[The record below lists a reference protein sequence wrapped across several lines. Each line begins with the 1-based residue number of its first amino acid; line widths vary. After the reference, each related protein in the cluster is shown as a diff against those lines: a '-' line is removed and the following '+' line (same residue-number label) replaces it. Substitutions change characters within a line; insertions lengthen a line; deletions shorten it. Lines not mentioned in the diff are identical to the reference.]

1 MAQEFRTV
9 EYQGQRAERQ
19 GYIAAP
25 SGQAALDA
33 NADFQQRQIVRAQE
47 GVNQA
52 NQMALRN
59 NERLDAVAID
69 NQRLVAAQSSARN
82 EAVLRSTQMLGE
94 QRLRNMQLRD
104 GWQSEVQRLR
114 LTHQTMRDEF
124 NTRLNSQQTESLTQ
138 LGSNIAQFSSTL
150 WKQQAEGIN
159 KRNQEVQAQGLM
171 DELMGFGSTTIQ
183 DLSKVDVSQYQRL
196 ARQGENAL
204 VANQLEQNGRPV
216 DATRIR
222 SDNPFYLYGRSEG
235 QVLKAQGEL
244 PAYLTKVKQEA
255 QDSGLLV
262 KGDPNAD
269 VALGVIL
276 NTAARKFFVEK
287 GLTGIAPAVVAKY
300 MGDTLIRSQALITKE
315 FNAEN
320 RAYVKDAQKQVALG
334 QAQLAF
340 ETIGQNPA
348 EAAKNISQVLNAAG
362 TDGLDDLFRGFVLQA
377 NQTGNRAPIDNLMLD
392 PRMAYKVGEY
402 SQFQQQW
409 QETAARNADKANKE
423 YAQRIEGSFLAK
435 LSEANPGDVPGI
447 REEFTQLARTLPIE
461 LAGPLLDKIS
471 KTSIADASSAN
482 TALDDIIE
490 LTPPAQLPAAIAR
503 FKAENPTLPNSVVQK
518 ADKALKAFEKAMSPD
533 AQQALEEA
541 QSLVLGTI
549 DPKTTALRKI
559 NPTADQQINAIVKAR
574 KEELVRRAKVYFQ
587 RPGASVDG
595 FRNWLQQNNQ
605 DLIKK
610 PISAD
615 ANGNFPELG
624 QRAKPTPTSS
634 AAPVPVTPYR
644 NRNVT
649 FFVTQ
654 NERNKLIQGHY
665 GRVNATKAIVLTPNE
680 VQAAAVSYEAGNGH
694 LALVKQLAGRVGMTP
709 EALIM
714 NQAALH
720 GMPGRLEPPKD
731 TRQTSVYQRGTGNG
745 QQVKPDYARS
755 FALSAGLS
763 QRGATWFATII
774 KDESGGNPNALHDS
788 DAQGNP
794 TGFGLFGH
802 RNSRR
807 ESLFAFAKQRGMPP
821 SDPLTQM
828 EFAISEIKTSYPSVW
843 TKITAPN
850 PTSNQLWTAMKDW
863 LRFSETV
870 HTRRYNS
877 LLNALGQQ

>member
-1 MAQEFRTV
+1 MAQPFRTV

-25 SGQAALDA
+25 SGQPALDA
-33 NADFQQRQIVRAQE
+33 NAEFQQRQLVRAQE
-47 GVNQA
+47 GVNQS

-59 NERLDAVAID
+59 NERLDAVALD

-104 GWQSEVQRLR
+104 NWQSEIERIR

-124 NTRLNSQQTESLTQ
+124 NIRLQSQDINALTQ
-138 LGSNIAQFSSTL
+138 LGTNFAQFSTTL

-159 KRNQEVQAQGLM
+159 KKNQEVQAQGLM
-171 DELMGFGSTTIQ
+171 DELLGFGSTTIE

-196 ARQGENAL
+196 ARQGESAI
-204 VANQLEQNGRPV
+204 VANQLDQNGRPV

-244 PAYLTKVKQEA
+244 PAYLTKVVEQA
-255 QDSGLLV
+255 QDSGMLV

-269 VALGVIL
+269 VTLGVVL
-276 NTAARKFFVEK
+276 NTAARKFFIEK
-287 GLTGIAPAVVAKY
+287 GLTGVAPAVVAKY
-300 MGDTLIRSQALITKE
+300 MGDTLIRTQAQLTKA
-315 FNAEN
+315 FNSEN
-320 RAYVKDAQKQVALG
+320 RAFVKGAQEAVALG
-334 QAQLAF
+334 QGQLAF
-340 ETIGQNPA
+340 DSVGQNPA
-348 EAAKNISQVLNAAG
+348 EGSKVVSQVVNASG
-362 TDGLDDLFRGFVLQA
+362 VEGLDKLFKGYAAQA
-377 NQTGNRAPIDNLMLD
+377 NLTGNRAPLDNLMLD
-392 PRMAYKVGEY
+392 PRMAYKVGDY

-423 YAQRIEGSFLAK
+423 YASRIEGSFLAR
-435 LSEANPGDVPGI
+435 LSEASPADVPGL
-447 REEFTQLARTLPIE
+447 RQEFSDLARTLPIE
-461 LAGPLLDKIS
+461 LAGPLLEKIG
-471 KTSIADASSAN
+471 KTSIADASSAT

-490 LTPPAQLPAAIAR
+490 LTPQAQLPAAIAR
-503 FKAENPTLPNSVVQK
+503 FKADNPTLPNSVLQK
-518 ADKALKAFEKAMSPD
+518 ADKAIKAFEKAMSPD
-533 AQQALEEA
+533 AQQALDEA
-541 QSLVLGTI
+541 KSLVLGTI
-549 DPKTTALRKI
+549 DKDSSALRKI

-574 KEELVRRAKVYFQ
+574 QAELERRAKVYFQ

-605 DLIKK
+605 DLVKK
-610 PISAD
+610 PIAAD
-615 ANGNFPELG
+615 GNGNFPELG
-624 QRAKPTPTSS
+624 LRAKPTPTST

-644 NRNVT
+644 NRQVT

-654 NERNKLIQGHY
+654 TERNKLIQGHY
-665 GRVNATKAIVLTPNE
+665 GRVNATKAVVLTPNE
-680 VQAAAVSYEAGNGH
+680 VQAAAASYEAGNGH
-694 LALVKQLAGRVGMTP
+694 LGLVKQVAARVGMTP

-720 GMPGRLEPPKD
+720 GMPGRLEAPKD
-731 TRQTSVYQRGTGNG
+731 LRSTPAYQRGTGNG

-755 FALSAGLS
+755 FGLSSGLS
-763 QRGATWFATII
+763 QRGATWFATVI

-807 ESLFAFAKQRGMPP
+807 QALFSFAKQRGMPP

-843 TKITAPN
+843 AKITAPN
-850 PTSNQLWTAMKDW
+850 PTTNQLWTAMKDW

-870 HTRRYNS
+870 HTQRYNS
-877 LLNALGQQ
+877 LLNALGEQ

>member
-25 SGQAALDA
+25 SGQTALDA
-33 NADFQQRQIVRAQE
+33 NADYQQRQIVRAQE

-59 NERLDAVAID
+59 NERLDAAAID
-69 NQRLVAAQSSARN
+69 NQKLVAAQSSARN

-94 QRLRNMQLRD
+94 QRLRNMQMRD
-104 GWQSEVQRLR
+104 GWQSEIERLR
-114 LTHQTMRDEF
+114 LTHQTMRDEL
-124 NTRLNSQQTESLTQ
+124 NIRLSSQQTESLTQ
-138 LGSNIAQFSSTL
+138 LGANIAQFSTTL
-150 WKQQAEGIN
+150 WKSQAEGIN

-196 ARQGENAL
+196 ARQGESAL
-204 VANQLEQNGRPV
+204 VANQLDQNGRPV

-244 PAYLTKVKQEA
+244 PAYLTKVVEQA
-255 QDSGLLV
+255 QDSGMLT

-276 NTAARKFFVEK
+276 NTAARKFFIEK
-287 GLTGIAPAVVAKY
+287 GLTGVSAPVVAKY
-300 MGDTLIRSQALITKE
+300 MGDTLIRTQAQLTKQ

-320 RAYVKDAQKQVALG
+320 RAFVKDAQEKVALG

-340 ETIGQNPA
+340 DTIGQNPA
-348 EAAKNISQVLNAAG
+348 EAAKNISQIINASGTEGLNK
-362 TDGLDDLFRGFVLQA
+362 LFRGFVLQA
-377 NQTGNRAPIDNLMLD
+377 NQTGNRAPLDNLMMD
-392 PRMAYKVGEY
+392 PRMSFMYGDY

-423 YAQRIEGSFLAK
+423 YAARIEGSFLAK
-435 LSEANPGDVPGI
+435 LSESNPGDVPAL
-447 REEFTQLARTLPIE
+447 REEFTALARTLPIE
-461 LAGPLLDKIS
+461 LAGPLLEKIG
-471 KTSIADASSAN
+471 KTSIADASSAT
-482 TALDDIIE
+482 TALDDLIE

-518 ADKALKAFEKAMSPD
+518 ADKALKAFEKSMTPE

-541 QSLVLGTI
+541 QSLILGTI

-574 KEELVRRAKVYFQ
+574 QAEMERRTKTYWQ
-587 RPGASVDG
+587 LPGASIDG
-595 FRNWLQQNNQ
+595 FRNWIQQRNQ

-610 PISAD
+610 PITAD
-615 ANGNFPELG
+615 GNGNFPELG
-624 QRAKPTPTSS
+624 LRAKPTPTSS
-634 AAPVPVTPYR
+634 AVPVSTSLYKG
-644 NRNVT
+644 RNVT
-649 FFVTQ
+649 FFTSQ
-654 NERNKLIQGHY
+654 IARTKLLEGHY
-665 GRVNATKAIVLTPNE
+665 GRVNATKALLLTPNE
-680 VQAAAVSYEAGNGH
+680 VISASTSYEAGNGFPS
-694 LALVKQLAGRVGMTP
+694 LVKQLAGRAGMTP
-709 EALIM
+709 EALLM
-714 NQAALH
+714 NQAALYKMS
-720 GMPGRLEPPKD
+720 GKLTPPAD
-731 TRQTSVYQRGTGNG
+731 VRQTPAYQQGTSNG
-745 QQVKPDYARS
+745 QMVKPDYARS
-755 FALSAGLS
+755 FALSSGLS
-763 QRGATWFATII
+763 QRGATWFATVIQ
-774 KDESGGNPNALHDS
+774 DESGGNPNALHDS

-807 ESLFAFAKQRGMPP
+807 QALFAFAKQRGMPP
-821 SDPLTQM
+821 SDPTTQM
-828 EFAISEIKTSYPSVW
+828 EFAVHEMKTSYPSVW
-843 TKITAPN
+843 RRVSSAN
-850 PTSNQLWTAMKDW
+850 PTTNQLWTAMKDW

-870 HTRRYNS
+870 HTQRYNS

>member
-1 MAQEFRTV
+1 MAQQFRTV

-25 SGQAALDA
+25 SGQPALDA
-33 NADFQQRQIVRAQE
+33 NAEFQQRQLVRAQE
-47 GVNQA
+47 GVNQS

-59 NERLDAVAID
+59 NERLDAVALD

-104 GWQSEVQRLR
+104 NWQSEIERIR

-124 NTRLNSQQTESLTQ
+124 NIRLQSQETDALTQ
-138 LGSNIAQFSSTL
+138 LGANIAQFSTTL

-159 KRNQEVQAQGLM
+159 KKNQEIQAQGLM
-171 DELMGFGSTTIQ
+171 DELLGFGSTTIE

-196 ARQGENAL
+196 ARQGESAI
-204 VANQLEQNGRPV
+204 VANQLDQNGRPV

-244 PAYLTKVKQEA
+244 PAYLTKVVEQA
-255 QDSGLLV
+255 QDSGMLV

-269 VALGVIL
+269 VALGVVL
-276 NTAARKFFVEK
+276 NTAARKFFIEK
-287 GLTGIAPAVVAKY
+287 GLTGVAPAVVAKY
-300 MGDTLIRSQALITKE
+300 MGDTLIRTQAQLTKA
-315 FNAEN
+315 FNSEN
-320 RAYVKDAQKQVALG
+320 RAFVKEAQEAVALG
-334 QAQLAF
+334 QGQLAF
-340 ETIGQNPA
+340 DSVGQNPA
-348 EAAKNISQVLNAAG
+348 EGSKVVSQVINASG
-362 TDGLDDLFRGFVLQA
+362 VEGLDKLFKGYAAQA
-377 NQTGNRAPIDNLMLD
+377 NLTGNRAPLDNLMLD
-392 PRMAYKVGEY
+392 PRMAYKVGDY

-423 YAQRIEGSFLAK
+423 YASRIEGSFLAR
-435 LSEANPGDVPGI
+435 LSEASPADVPGL
-447 REEFTQLARTLPIE
+447 RQEFSDLARTLPID
-461 LAGPLLDKIS
+461 LAGPLLEKIG
-471 KTSIADASSAN
+471 KTSIADASSAT

-490 LTPPAQLPAAIAR
+490 LTPQAQLPAAIAR
-503 FKAENPTLPNSVVQK
+503 FKAENPTLPNSVLQK
-518 ADKALKAFEKAMSPD
+518 ADKAIKAFEKAMSPE
-533 AQQALEEA
+533 AQQALDEA
-541 QSLVLGTI
+541 KSLVLATI
-549 DPKTTALRKI
+549 DPKASALRKL

-574 KEELVRRAKVYFQ
+574 QSELENRAKVYFQ

-605 DLIKK
+605 DLVKK
-610 PISAD
+610 PIAAD
-615 ANGNFPELG
+615 GNGNFPELG
-624 QRAKPTPTSS
+624 LRAKPTPTST

-644 NRNVT
+644 NRQVT

-654 NERNKLIQGHY
+654 NERDKLIQGHY

-680 VQAAAVSYEAGNGH
+680 VQAAAASYEAGNGH
-694 LALVKQLAGRVGMTP
+694 LGLVKQVAARVGMTP

-720 GMPGRLEPPKD
+720 GMPGRLEAPKD
-731 TRQTSVYQRGTGNG
+731 LRSTPAYQRGTGNG

-755 FALSAGLS
+755 FGLSSGLS
-763 QRGATWFATII
+763 QRGATWFATVI

-807 ESLFAFAKQRGMPP
+807 EALFSFAKQRGMPP
-821 SDPLTQM
+821 SDPLLQM

-843 TKITAPN
+843 AKITAPN
-850 PTSNQLWTAMKDW
+850 PTTNQLWTAMKDW

-870 HTRRYNS
+870 HTQRYNS
-877 LLNALGQQ
+877 LLNALGEQ